1 MFEAEELKAEA
12 DRRIVPTSSI
22 YTVEHWLVLLL
33 GPSDGKE
40 VYAKLYAAAKAHV
53 DYEGLDGLPGIVFND
68 DGGRFVSLDGQTTTE
83 GNDEQTETDG

>member
-1 MFEAEELKAEA
+1 MFEEQELKAEA

-22 YTVEHWLVLLL
+22 YTAEHWLVLLL

-40 VYAKLYAAAKAHV
+40 VYGKLYAAAKAHV

-68 DGGRFVSLDGQTTTE
+68 DGGRFVSLDAQTA
-83 GNDEQTETDG
+83 GDGSEQTKVDD